1 MSKAIENES
10 KLKSYL
16 VNYASLKKNMEQDKV
31 TVEMIIESITE
42 DFPELVL
49 AVAEENWIRGY
60 HQALVDVETTEVDT
74 EIQPITDLD
83 EET

>member
-16 VNYASLKKNMEQDKV
+16 VNHASLKKNMEQDKV

-74 EIQPITDLD
+74 ETQPIADLD